1 MTQKLILSNLQL
13 FYLFLVLM
21 THSGVYIIESDRED
35 RRDQC
40 KVLVQVIH
48 VLVIKP

>member
-21 THSGVYIIESDRED
+21 THSGVYIYI
-35 RRDQC
+35 
-40 KVLVQVIH
+40 
-48 VLVIKP
+48 